1 MIFGGLQ
8 LVFLGGSFYYLL
20 AGLVLVA
27 SAMKLWKADPMG
39 SMVYGGLLVAT
50 VAWAFLESGTNLWAL
65 APRILPLA
73 TIGYKVNGISYNNMW
88 SQSFLAKKH
97 QLFF

>member
-1 MIFGGLQ
+1 MTMTNTRPPRAFPSLIGFLGVWMIFGGLQ

-50 VAWAFLESGTNLWAL
+50 VAWAFSE
-65 APRILPLA
+65 
-73 TIGYKVNGISYNNMW
+73 
-88 SQSFLAKKH
+88 
-97 QLFF
+97 

>member
-1 MIFGGLQ
+1 MTMTNTRPPRAFPSLIGFLGVWMIFGGLQ

-39 SMVYGGLLVAT
+39 SMV
-50 VAWAFLESGTNLWAL
+50 
-65 APRILPLA
+65 
-73 TIGYKVNGISYNNMW
+73 
-88 SQSFLAKKH
+88 
-97 QLFF
+97 